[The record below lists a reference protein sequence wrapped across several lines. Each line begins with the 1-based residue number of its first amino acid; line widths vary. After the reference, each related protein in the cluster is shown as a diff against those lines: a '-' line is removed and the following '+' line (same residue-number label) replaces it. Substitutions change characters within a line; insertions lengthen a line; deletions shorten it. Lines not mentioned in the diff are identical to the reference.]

1 MPARTTPANGARMA
15 AQRAFFDT
23 ALSKAGAPTAPQAT
37 TAPRAAAAAASN
49 PVQPAV
55 TRLRA
60 ETTIPQEA
68 PTRILRPGSLID
80 IKV

>member
-1 MPARTTPANGARMA
+1 MPARTTPANGARTA
-15 AQRAFFDT
+15 AQRAFFDA
-23 ALSKAGAPTAPQAT
+23 ALNKAGAPTAPQAT
-37 TAPRAAAAAASN
+37 TAPRAAGASN